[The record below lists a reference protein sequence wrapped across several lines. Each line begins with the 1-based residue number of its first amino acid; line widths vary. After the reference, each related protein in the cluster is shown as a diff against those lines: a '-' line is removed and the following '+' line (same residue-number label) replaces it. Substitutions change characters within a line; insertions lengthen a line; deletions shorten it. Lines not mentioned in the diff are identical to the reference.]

1 MTQAQLC
8 IRRSIPKMV
17 FSFRLL
23 FFLSQKDALH
33 FFLGKVVT
41 DSNYIGKIMASF
53 LVRLGRFAF
62 FVLMGIQSFSLASY
76 PATYEDKDGFYALV
90 LLYLLPLGLWLFIMR
105 KDDNLQWLF
114 VVWLLYTIVFVIFI
128 GVIFGGDEP
137 LENKLKKEEFFGPN
151 VLKMTLCLSPVLLLL
166 LLSTGTDSM
175 SYIEL
180 TGMLSLRIALD
191 LFDAVEMLEVILE
204 ENELSHEILRS
215 FEEGIIVV
223 VCFSFL
229 LSTLQLMEIKLDD
242 GDWKPRKCTSVSRKT
257 LQILFVNGVFLVLR
271 LILFRKYGKD
281 ASIFTAKNGIIIFL
295 SLFEIC
301 STYKCCGCEDY

>member
-1 MTQAQLC
+1 M
-8 IRRSIPKMV
+8 
-17 FSFRLL
+17 
-23 FFLSQKDALH
+23 
-33 FFLGKVVT
+33 
-41 DSNYIGKIMASF
+41 
-53 LVRLGRFAF
+53 
-62 FVLMGIQSFSLASY
+62 
-76 PATYEDKDGFYALV
+76 
-90 LLYLLPLGLWLFIMR
+90 
-105 KDDNLQWLF
+105 
-114 VVWLLYTIVFVIFI
+114 IFI
-128 GVIFGGDEP
+128 GVIFGGDDP

-180 TGMLSLRIALD
+180 TGMFSLRIALD

-204 ENELSHEILRS
+204 ENELSHKIPRS
-215 FEEGIIVV
+215 FEEGIIVFL
-223 VCFSFL
+223 CFNFL

-271 LILFRKYGKD
+271 LILFRKYGKN
-281 ASIFTAKNGIIIFL
+281 ASIFIAKNGIIIFL

-301 STYKCCGCEDY
+301 STCKCCGCEDY

>member
-1 MTQAQLC
+1 
-8 IRRSIPKMV
+8 
-17 FSFRLL
+17 
-23 FFLSQKDALH
+23 
-33 FFLGKVVT
+33 
-41 DSNYIGKIMASF
+41 MASF
-53 LVRLGRFAF
+53 LVCLGRFAF

-90 LLYLLPLGLWLFIMR
+90 LLYLLPLGLWLFIMC

-191 LFDAVEMLEVILE
+191 LFHGVEMLEVIPRRKRTKPWYSKKVWKRHNWSCL
-204 ENELSHEILRS
+204 
-215 FEEGIIVV
+215 
-223 VCFSFL
+223 
-229 LSTLQLMEIKLDD
+229 LQLLVVDAAAVGNKAGLWWLE
-242 GDWKPRKCTSVSRKT
+242 TSEVDISITK
-257 LQILFVNGVFLVLR
+257 NSSDS
-271 LILFRKYGKD
+271 FR
-281 ASIFTAKNGIIIFL
+281 
-295 SLFEIC
+295 
-301 STYKCCGCEDY
+301 

>member
-1 MTQAQLC
+1 MTQTQLC

-23 FFLSQKDALH
+23 FFLSQKDALL

-62 FVLMGIQSFSLASY
+62 FLLMGIQSFSLASY
-76 PATYEDKDGFYALV
+76 PATYGDKDGFYALV
-90 LLYLLPLGLWLFIMR
+90 LLYLLPLGLWLFIMC

-137 LENKLKKEEFFGPN
+137 LDNKLKKEEFFGPN

-166 LLSTGTDSM
+166 VLSTGTDSM

-191 LFDAVEMLEVILE
+191 QC
-204 ENELSHEILRS
+204 S
-215 FEEGIIVV
+215 
-223 VCFSFL
+223 
-229 LSTLQLMEIKLDD
+229 ME
-242 GDWKPRKCTSVSRKT
+242 WKCWK
-257 LQILFVNGVFLVLR
+257 
-271 LILFRKYGKD
+271 
-281 ASIFTAKNGIIIFL
+281 
-295 SLFEIC
+295 
-301 STYKCCGCEDY
+301 